1 MTECTTRMEQ
11 FPGLKSRKVEASF
24 SGGAVTSEGGS
35 LLLRGVDKK
44 LGLLRNLSRALPDNR
59 KGGKVSHEL
68 ISLLRQRVYGIALGY
83 EDLNDHDSLRRDLGF
98 QTAVNRDSELASS
111 ATLCRLEN
119 RMDREVAVL
128 THQVMVETFLDSFRQ
143 APKELILDFD
153 ATDDRVHGKQEGRF
167 FHGYYNE
174 YCFLPLYVFCGEQLL
189 VSYLRPSN
197 IDPAKHAW
205 GILSLLVKAIR
216 ARFPRTKIVMRAD
229 SGFCRWRMFRWCE
242 RHDVH
247 YCVGIAKNSRLL
259 EAAKSATEV
268 AEEEFNKTQEKQRLF
283 SEVRYAAESWDQSR
297 RIIVKAEHSE
307 LGANPR
313 FVVTNLDDSPGCVY
327 DTIYCAR
334 GEMEN
339 RIKEQQLGLFA
350 DRTSCH
356 KWWSNQFR
364 LLLSSLAYIL
374 IEGIR
379 RLTLKN
385 TELAKAQ
392 ASTIRLKLLKIGA
405 VVTRNTRRIRFA
417 LASGYPYQDIFWRVV
432 KRLNTA

>member
-1 MTECTTRMEQ
+1 
-11 FPGLKSRKVEASF
+11 
-24 SGGAVTSEGGS
+24 
-35 LLLRGVDKK
+35 
-44 LGLLRNLSRALPDNR
+44 
-59 KGGKVSHEL
+59 
-68 ISLLRQRVYGIALGY
+68 
-83 EDLNDHDSLRRDLGF
+83 
-98 QTAVNRDSELASS
+98 
-111 ATLCRLEN
+111 
-119 RMDREVAVL
+119 MDREVAVL

-247 YCVGIAKNSRLL
+247 YCVGIAKNSCLL

-268 AEEEFNKTQEKQRLF
+268 AEEEFNKAQDKQRLF

-313 FVVTNLDDSPGCVY
+313 FVVTNLDAPPGFVY
-327 DTIYCAR
+327 DNIYCAR

>member
-1 MTECTTRMEQ
+1 MTKRTTRMEQ

-59 KGGKVSHEL
+59 KVGKVSHEL

-216 ARFPRTKIVMRAD
+216 AKFPRTKIIMRAD

-242 RHDVH
+242 RHNVD

-259 EAAKSATEV
+259 EAARSATEA
-268 AEEEFNKTQEKQRLF
+268 AEVEFNKTQDKQRLF
-283 SEVRYAAESWDQSR
+283 SEVCYAAESWDQSR

-313 FVVTNLDDSPGCVY
+313 FVVTNLDAPPGFVY
-327 DTIYCAR
+327 DNIYCAR

-392 ASTIRLKLLKIGA
+392 ASTIRLKLLKSGA